1 MPNNWFAKNDE
12 QILQNPVQAILV
24 VFTVKRF
31 ACRLVSYRNT
41 KYVLIRLNFKCICR
55 SFFFKSSFCAVS
67 INYSKVFA

>member
-1 MPNNWFAKNDE
+1 MFLRKMHAQQLVRKKNDE

-41 KYVLIRLNFKCICR
+41 KYVLIRLNFKCNLP
-55 SFFFKSSFCAVS
+55 FFF
-67 INYSKVFA
+67 

>member
-24 VFTVKRF
+24 VFTVKGF

-55 SFFFKSSFCAVS
+55 SFFSNLHFVL
-67 INYSKVFA
+67 IQ